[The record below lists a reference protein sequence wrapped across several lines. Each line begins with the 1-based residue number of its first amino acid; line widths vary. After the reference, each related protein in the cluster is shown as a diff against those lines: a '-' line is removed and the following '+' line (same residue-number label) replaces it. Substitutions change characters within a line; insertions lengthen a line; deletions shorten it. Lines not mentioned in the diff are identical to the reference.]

1 MMKKPKVWQIMYD
14 AIIGA
19 GDHVNPSDITHFLSD
34 FRKIHDRL
42 PTDAEAREFAEMYV
56 SGIAIFPYI
65 PSEQEILEE
74 TDFESVEEFIE
85 YWRANLPDE

>member
-1 MMKKPKVWQIMYD
+1 MMKKPRVWQIMYD

-42 PTDAEAREFAEMYV
+42 PTEAEAREFAEMYV
-56 SGIAIFPYI
+56 SGVQIFPYI

-74 TDFESVEEFIE
+74 TDFESVEEFIAD
-85 YWRANLPDE
+85 WRAKLSDD

>member
-1 MMKKPKVWQIMYD
+1 MKKPKVWQIMYD

-42 PTDAEAREFAEMYV
+42 PTEAEAREFAEMYV
-56 SGIAIFPYI
+56 SGIQIFPYI

-74 TDFESVEEFIE
+74 TDFDSVEEFIE
-85 YWRANLPDE
+85 YWRANLPDED